1 MTFMGVLANGG
12 EAALPYIMDR
22 VEGGVFAGYEH
33 GKKTTGRVLERATTD
48 TIAQMMRNNV
58 VNIYGAWQ
66 FPDLEVCAKSGTAEV
81 GDGTTPNATFAGF
94 IRDTDYPL
102 AFIVIIEHGGAG
114 SAAAAPIAGK
124 VLNACV
130 DVLSQEKS

>member
-1 MTFMGVLANGG
+1 M
-12 EAALPYIMDR
+12 
-22 VEGGVFAGYEH
+22 H

-130 DVLSQEKS
+130 DVLSQEKAEENS